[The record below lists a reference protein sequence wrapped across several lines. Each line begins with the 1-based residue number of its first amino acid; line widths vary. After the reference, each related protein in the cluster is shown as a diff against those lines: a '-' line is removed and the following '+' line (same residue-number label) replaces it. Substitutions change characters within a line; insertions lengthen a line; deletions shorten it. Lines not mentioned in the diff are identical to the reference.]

1 MSQSTAVDDLQHL
14 LRSAGP
20 IFLDG
25 GFATELEAR
34 GFKLNTPLWSAR
46 MLLEHAAEVE
56 KVHSAFLYAGAN
68 IVETGTY
75 QLSREGCE
83 HEGVADWKTLA
94 LRGAACAL
102 SAVRELPVSVRV
114 PGPHVVAGSI
124 GPLGAAFHD
133 GSEYTG
139 AYGLAP
145 AGEATPVLP
154 ITRELRPGRQS
165 SESIRDFHAPR
176 ARALLDAGVG
186 LLAFET
192 VPCVLEVA
200 AIAGMLRDEFPSAR
214 AWISL
219 SCKSASELVSGE
231 PIVSALAAIDAADPA
246 ARQVVAV
253 GANCV
258 HPSIVEG
265 IIATMTSHTQPP
277 GPADTATA
285 SPTAGRPSAPRRR
298 ILVYPNR
305 GEVWNAASNQWEA
318 RSADDPLCVA
328 GADST
333 PSEEEFLRLAVRWRK
348 GGAWGIG
355 GCCRCSPELMAAVRR
370 RVLEAEGAA
379 TGLSL
384 P

>member
-1 MSQSTAVDDLQHL
+1 MSQSTAVDNL

-34 GFKLNTPLWSAR
+34 GFELNTPLWSAR

-56 KVHSAFLYAGAN
+56 HVHSAFLHAGAN

-75 QLSREGCE
+75 QLSKEGCE
-83 HEGVADWKTLA
+83 HEGVSDWQTLA

-102 SAVRELPVSVRV
+102 SAVRELPAPVNAQ
-114 PGPHVVAGSI
+114 GPHVVAGSI

-145 AGEATPVLP
+145 AGDATPVLP
-154 ITRELRPGRQS
+154 ITRELRQS
-165 SESIRDFHAPR
+165 CESIRDFHAPR
-176 ARALLDAGVG
+176 ARALLEAGVG

-192 VPCVLEVA
+192 IPCVLEVA
-200 AIAGMLRDEFPSAR
+200 AIASMLRDEFPGAR

-219 SCKSASELVSGE
+219 SCKDASRLVSGE
-231 PIVSALAAIDAADPA
+231 PIVDALAAIDAADPT

-265 IIATMTSHTQPP
+265 IIATMASHTQAR
-277 GPADTATA
+277 GEADAAAA

-298 ILVYPNR
+298 IVVYPNR
-305 GEVWNAASNQWEA
+305 GEVWNAASGEWEA
-318 RSADDPLCVA
+318 RPAEDPLCVA

-333 PSEEEFLRLAVRWRK
+333 PSEEEFPRLAVRWRAA
-348 GGAWGIG
+348 GAWGIG
-355 GCCRCSPELMAAVRR
+355 GCCRCSPVLMAAVRR
-370 RVLEAEGAA
+370 RVLEAEGGAA
-379 TGLSL
+379 GLASA
-384 P
+384 